1 MQSSRLA
8 NKNLCSPAR
17 VIEFTK
23 HIKDVKVTEKKTT
36 IFECELSE
44 PNIPVMWMKDGQ
56 EFELSDRYG
65 FSFKVINSTDKSTT
79 KTRKKQQGQNKKK
92 YY

>member
-1 MQSSRLA
+1 MA

-23 HIKDVKVTEKKTT
+23 HIKDIKVTEKKKA

-44 PNIPVMWMKDGQ
+44 PNVPVMWMKDGQ
-56 EFELSDRYG
+56 ELELSDRYVLSYNVNYTADILTAKH
-65 FSFKVINSTDKSTT
+65 F
-79 KTRKKQQGQNKKK
+79 
-92 YY
+92 